1 MAHELVV
8 IGGGNMGA
16 ALLAG
21 MIASGAFPPNSLA
34 VVEPS
39 PTRRDELNEQ
49 FPGVTVSADP
59 VPAESAV
66 LAVKPP
72 DVATVAAA
80 AVQAGARRLLSI
92 AAGVDTSTIDAA
104 AADALEPGGDRGD
117 RVDRGDRGDRG
128 DRVAVVRAM
137 PNTPAIVGLGVS
149 VICGGAS
156 AEAADLDWAERVLG
170 AVGMCVRLDEDHF
183 DAVTGLTGSGPAY
196 VFLLAEALIEAGV
209 AAGLPADVV
218 EPMVTQLLLGSATLL
233 ARDGDPADLRAK
245 VTSPG
250 GTTAAGVAVL
260 EAHALRAT
268 VAATVAA
275 AAARSRELGGR

>member
-1 MAHELVV
+1 MAHQLVV

-21 MIASGAFPPNSLA
+21 MISSGAFPPDSLA

-39 PTRRDELNEQ
+39 PARRDQLAEQ
-49 FPGVTVSADP
+49 FPGVAVSADP

-72 DVATVAAA
+72 DVAAVAAA
-80 AVQAGARRLLSI
+80 AVHAGARRLLSI

-104 AADALEPGGDRGD
+104 VADDT
-117 RVDRGDRGDRG
+117 
-128 DRVAVVRAM
+128 VAVVRAM

-156 AEAADLDWAERVLG
+156 AAAPDLDWAERVLG
-170 AVGMCVRLDEDHF
+170 AVGMCVRLDEEHF

-209 AAGLPADVV
+209 GAGLPTEVV

-250 GTTAAGVAVL
+250 GTTAAGVEVL
-260 EAHALRAT
+260 ETHGLRAT

>member
-80 AVQAGARRLLSI
+80 AVRAGARRLLSI

-117 RVDRGDRGDRG
+117 RGGRGAG
-128 DRVAVVRAM
+128 VAVVRAM

-149 VICGGAS
+149 VICGGAW